1 MKLST
6 EQDFQQ
12 LLEYSDYLDGANFV
26 ETVQSNIKKQQQIRQ
41 RILAIATFC
50 AALVVL
56 VIAIMSGFQLWLPL
70 IEFAQNSPYL
80 FTVALTS
87 IVGFSFFIRHS
98 KI

>member
-6 EQDFQQ
+6 EQDFKQ

-26 ETVQSNIKKQQQIRQ
+26 ETVQSSVKKQQQTRQ
-41 RILAIATFC
+41 RILSVATFC

-56 VIAIMSGFQLWLPL
+56 VIAIMSGFQLWQPL
-70 IEFAQNSPYL
+70 IEFAQKSPYL

-87 IVGFSFFIRHS
+87 IVGCSLFIRHS